1 MKITKI
7 ENTGAEVIL
16 EDEELILHMSTF
28 RLSETSRVGVGLW
41 SGVQQSER
49 CQSENKGAAVLETY
63 LISSFVA
70 GS

>member
-41 SGVQQSER
+41 SGVQQSVREM
-49 CQSENKGAAVLETY
+49 SV
-63 LISSFVA
+63 
-70 GS
+70 